1 PAEPVPYGSSW
12 FATDVLHGEP
22 QAAIRTTPV
31 ITLVR
36 DLLFVL
42 RNQQIPGPEAHAA
55 LRRAVRLLSVVAEVN
70 RLRARPEPEPLQGPP
85 GDQHRWIPSKGHLSK
100 DNGSLLFANRW
111 LLGTPYEVIRTA
123 PVIALVEQLLDTLL
137 DREIPALD
145 ALDATRRAVR
155 LLAVFIADN
164 EHGQARNRH
173 SSE

>member
-1 PAEPVPYGSSW
+1 
-12 FATDVLHGEP
+12 
-22 QAAIRTTPV
+22 
-31 ITLVR
+31 
-36 DLLFVL
+36 
-42 RNQQIPGPEAHAA
+42 

-70 RLRARPEPEPLQGPP
+70 WLRARPEPPLQGPP
-85 GDQHRWIPSKGHLSK
+85 VEHLPWRTDKQHAADSESF
-100 DNGSLLFANRW
+100 LFANRW
-111 LLGTPYEVIRTA
+111 LLGIPHQVIRTA

-137 DREIPALD
+137 DRDIPAQE